1 MNTSKPR
8 KLSLLIAA
16 LGLTMLSGC
25 GTTDTSTS
33 MSAPAGSTMSA
44 NSGRLIIRRIPD
56 LGTATVLS
64 VSVDNKKVAT
74 LMEGQ
79 NYDAALS
86 AGPHVVMVSPEPNVR
101 ETVPPQ
107 KKLNVKQGQ
116 TYAYTAAWKNDALIL
131 EQ

>member
-1 MNTSKPR
+1 MNKSKPR
-8 KLSLLIAA
+8 QLSLLIAA

-25 GTTDTSTS
+25 GTTETSTS
-33 MSAPAGSTMSA
+33 TSAGSTMSA

-86 AGPHVVMVSPEPNVR
+86 AGPHMVMVSPEPNVR